1 MNNKFLTEQNL
12 SMLFNMMNEYV
23 YQRTKYEIGQGEWGF
38 LVNVMKRYYNPTVHL
53 KDLNKRTLDYVIPV
67 IMKKLQDN
75 MISSVDR
82 TLPVMSQNQDVDS
95 NYQRLLDSRNPVEN
109 IPNPPQFTD
118 PEPQYQPITASPEDM
133 MKQRNMDNQV
143 GVPYNNQVAQQF
155 STNEHTDIV
164 AETQETNQPNVVQS
178 REFRTLQPEPD
189 ELKQFYENEKYD
201 LFFQEYIVVDSRDR
215 NHDDYADPNNYR
227 VDLERDINDVVS
239 IQLVSA
245 EVPKSEYVINA
256 SNNKIYFQELNA
268 QVSGGTYLTATIPVG
283 NYTITELKTAIET
296 QMDAV
301 GTANYTV
308 TINSST
314 NTINV
319 SSDLGSVD
327 LFNFLFQGDNEVH
340 GNNNNPRSTYR
351 DNSIGPVIG
360 FSRTDLSGASNY
372 TGDLQYNLD
381 GEKYVMLHLRN
392 IPMIDG
398 ISDGVQNAF
407 HKITLNT
414 SNSTKYY
421 QEGDYQIVKKLNSPI
436 KRLNELEI
444 SFRNYNND
452 LYDFHGL
459 EHSLTFKVTSIKGKT
474 I

>member
-1 MNNKFLTEQNL
+1 MSEKFLTEQNL

-23 YQRTKYEIGQGEWGF
+23 YQRTKYEIGEGEWKF
-38 LVNVMKRYYNPTVHL
+38 LVNVMKRYYTPNVPL
-53 KDLNKRTLDYVIPV
+53 RELNKRTLDHVIPV

-95 NYQRLLDSRNPVEN
+95 NYQRLLESRKPVEN

-118 PEPQYQPITASPEDM
+118 PEPQYQPITESPEDM
-133 MKQRNMDNQV
+133 IRIREQDNQV
-143 GVPYNNQVAQQF
+143 GVPYSNLVAQQF

-164 AETQETNQPNVVQS
+164 AESKQNDQLDVVQS
-178 REFRTLQPEPD
+178 REFKTLQPEPE
-189 ELKQFYENEKYD
+189 ELKQFYENEKND
-201 LFFQEYIVVDSRDR
+201 LYFQEYIVVDSRDR
-215 NHDDYADPNNYR
+215 NHNDYPNSNNYR
-227 VDLERDINDVVS
+227 VDLERDVNDVIS

-256 SNNKIYFQELNA
+256 SNNKIYFQELNS
-268 QVSGGTYLTATIPVG
+268 QVSAGTVLEATLSVG
-283 NYTITELKTAIET
+283 NYTITELKTEIET
-296 QMDAV
+296 QMDAI

-308 TINSST
+308 TINSKT

-319 SSDLGSVD
+319 SSDLNSVD
-327 LFNFLFQGDNEVH
+327 LFNFLFQGDNEIH
-340 GNNNNPRSTYR
+340 GNNNNPRTTYR

-398 ISDGVQNAF
+398 IADGVQNAF

-414 SNSTKYY
+414 TNNTKYY
-421 QEGDYQIVKKLNSPI
+421 QEGDYKILKKLNSPI
-436 KRLNELEI
+436 KRLNELEV

>member
-1 MNNKFLTEQNL
+1 MSNKFLTEQNL

-38 LVNVMKRYYNPTVHL
+38 LVNVMKRYYIPNVPL
-53 KDLNKRTLDYVIPV
+53 KDLNKRTLDHVIPV

-95 NYQRLLDSRNPVEN
+95 NYQRLLESRNPVEK

-118 PEPQYQPITASPEDM
+118 PEPQYQPITKSPEDM
-133 MKQRNMDNQV
+133 MKQRNLDKEV

-164 AETQETNQPNVVQS
+164 AETRETNQSNVVQS
-178 REFRTLQPEPD
+178 REFRTLQPEPE

-245 EVPKSEYVINA
+245 EVPKSEYVINT
-256 SNNKIYFQELNA
+256 SNNKIYFQELNT

-296 QMDAV
+296 QMDAI

-314 NTINV
+314 NTINI
-319 SSDLGSVD
+319 SSDLSGVD

-414 SNSTKYY
+414 SESTKYY